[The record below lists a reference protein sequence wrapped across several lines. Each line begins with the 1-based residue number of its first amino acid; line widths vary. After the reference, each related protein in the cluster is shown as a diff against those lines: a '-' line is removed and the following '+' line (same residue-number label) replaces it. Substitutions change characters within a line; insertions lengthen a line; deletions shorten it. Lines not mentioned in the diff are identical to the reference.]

1 MLRRVASRCVSDL
14 GAATPWRD
22 PMAWATVASGSWSS
36 TQVRHMAKGAKKKQP
51 VKKKPTGA
59 PKAEVNPQMKAAVDR
74 YKDMLLGTVP
84 RMSKEQ
90 MAENLT
96 DEELKEFEN
105 RAREYSS
112 KKMAQHRA
120 FQKDINDKIRHK
132 RAAIAALPAG
142 YLRDHAETPDN
153 ALFPL
158 KRRLPG
164 LDTPVIEGYYEE
176 KQREAEAAVM
186 GAGDGGMGAA
196 GPTR

>member
-1 MLRRVASRCVSDL
+1 
-14 GAATPWRD
+14 
-22 PMAWATVASGSWSS
+22 
-36 TQVRHMAKGAKKKQP
+36 
-51 VKKKPTGA
+51 
-59 PKAEVNPQMKAAVDR
+59 
-74 YKDMLLGTVP
+74 
-84 RMSKEQ
+84 
-90 MAENLT
+90 
-96 DEELKEFEN
+96 
-105 RAREYSS
+105 
-112 KKMAQHRA
+112 MAQHRA

-176 KQREAEAAVM
+176 KQRKAEAAVM

>member
-1 MLRRVASRCVSDL
+1 
-14 GAATPWRD
+14 
-22 PMAWATVASGSWSS
+22 
-36 TQVRHMAKGAKKKQP
+36 MAKGAKKKQP

-90 MAENLT
+90 MSENLT

-132 RAAIAALPAG
+132 RAAIAALPPG

-153 ALFPL
+153 ASRCFSS
-158 KRRLPG
+158 
-164 LDTPVIEGYYEE
+164 
-176 KQREAEAAVM
+176 
-186 GAGDGGMGAA
+186 
-196 GPTR
+196 